1 MGAPDSQ
8 FWKQRMHLPT
18 YRVADVARFAEISP
32 RTLAYWYFPK
42 GKDKRSVL
50 PDRDRGG
57 QVSYLEMVEA
67 AFVATMRKSGVSLDV
82 IRDARDYLRTRW
94 QSEFPF
100 ATYRFKTDGKNL
112 LMDFDQL
119 DAMSGEG
126 KLLIPNK
133 HGQLAWSKIVDFT
146 FDQFEYEDD
155 LAIRW
160 HIKGPGTLV
169 VIDPSVAFGAPSV
182 RGVPTNT
189 LADRY
194 QGGDSIAELGDDFRL
209 PIGEIREALKFEG
222 IAFRD
227 DEKEIVLAS

>member
-8 FWKQRMHLPT
+8 LWKQRMRVPS

-32 RTLAYWYFPK
+32 RTLTYWYFPK
-42 GKDKRSVL
+42 GKDKRNVL
-50 PDRDRGG
+50 ADRERGG
-57 QVSYLEMVEA
+57 QISYLQMVEA
-67 AFVATMRKSGVSLDV
+67 AFIATMRRSGVSLDV
-82 IRDARDYLRTRW
+82 IRDARNYLKTRW
-94 QSEFPF
+94 QAEYPF

-126 KLLIPNK
+126 KILIPNK

-146 FDQFEYEDD
+146 FDQFDYEDD

-160 HIKGPGTLV
+160 HVKGPGALV

-182 RGVPTNT
+182 HGVPTTT

-194 QGGDSIAELGDDFRL
+194 QGGDSVAELADDFRL
-209 PIGEIREALKFEG
+209 QAKDIGKALEFEG
-222 IAFRD
+222 IALRD
-227 DEKEIVLAS
+227 DEKAPLLAS